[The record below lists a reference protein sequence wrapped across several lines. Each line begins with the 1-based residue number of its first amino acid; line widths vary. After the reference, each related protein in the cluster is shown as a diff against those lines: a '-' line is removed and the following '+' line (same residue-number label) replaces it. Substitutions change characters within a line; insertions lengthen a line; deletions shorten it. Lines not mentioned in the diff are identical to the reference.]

1 MDKEADELYDL
12 FLEKNLEKGLI
23 NSIDNP
29 VPSQK
34 YLDGEFDE
42 VVEEVVDVVDS
53 LPSGTIKA
61 IDDEIKVLEK
71 TPNLPDQD
79 LNRLNYLKGIKDT
92 DGLSIIKDK
101 QGIPQFVL
109 RYGED
114 AGPQFIKTDD
124 TIKALRTILNDQK
137 GSNMF
142 DSLEPGILKS
152 LITVAKGQANEP
164 ISLLSVSYTHLRA
177 HET

>member
-61 IDDEIKVLEK
+61 IDDEIKV
-71 TPNLPDQD
+71 
-79 LNRLNYLKGIKDT
+79 
-92 DGLSIIKDK
+92 SI
-101 QGIPQFVL
+101 
-109 RYGED
+109 
-114 AGPQFIKTDD
+114 
-124 TIKALRTILNDQK
+124 
-137 GSNMF
+137 SNHIF
-142 DSLEPGILKS
+142 SL
-152 LITVAKGQANEP
+152 
-164 ISLLSVSYTHLRA
+164 
-177 HET
+177 